1 MDEKLRDG
9 ILFRLLAVG
18 AGLALSGLLLVFI
31 DRNPIEVYRILFAS
45 LFRDKYTFFDIF
57 VKATPL
63 IFTGLA
69 FTFTYKASLFNI
81 GAQGQFY
88 IGAVVAVSVSLSLAE
103 RLPGAAVLMIAFS
116 AILAAGGAWG
126 ALIGFFKARYQANEF
141 LTSMMSTYVAL
152 NFMNYLL
159 RTVLKETKGEYPQ
172 TNPLAKSVWLPKLVQ
187 GTRLHWGF
195 VIAVLTAVLVWVVL
209 YRTPFG
215 FRIRAV
221 GLNQRAAEM
230 SGIDAKKLYVLTFF
244 ISGAL
249 AAAAGL
255 TEVNGMQHM
264 LVQGFNPTIGSE
276 GLGIAILANAN
287 PIAIIF
293 TALLFGALR
302 VGGLVAA
309 QVAGIPPS
317 FIELMQGF
325 VMIFVILSNY
335 QCAAMDRAREI
346 RKLRKAAA

>member
-1 MDEKLRDG
+1 M
-9 ILFRLLAVG
+9 
-18 AGLALSGLLLVFI
+18 
-31 DRNPIEVYRILFAS
+31 
-45 LFRDKYTFFDIF
+45 
-57 VKATPL
+57 
-63 IFTGLA
+63 
-69 FTFTYKASLFNI
+69 
-81 GAQGQFY
+81 
-88 IGAVVAVSVSLSLAE
+88 
-103 RLPGAAVLMIAFS
+103 VL
-116 AILAAGGAWG
+116 
-126 ALIGFFKARYQANEF
+126 
-141 LTSMMSTYVAL
+141 
-152 NFMNYLL
+152 
-159 RTVLKETKGEYPQ
+159 
-172 TNPLAKSVWLPKLVQ
+172 
-187 GTRLHWGF
+187 
-195 VIAVLTAVLVWVVL
+195 WVVL

-230 SGIDAKKLYVLTFF
+230 SGIDAKKLCVLTFF

>member
-1 MDEKLRDG
+1 MDEKLRDS
-9 ILFRLLAVG
+9 ILFSILAVI
-18 AGLALSGLLLVFI
+18 AGLLLSGVMLLFI
-31 DRNPIEVYRILFAS
+31 DKNPVEVYRVLFSS

-63 IFTGLA
+63 IFTALA

-88 IGAVVAVSVSLSLAE
+88 IGSVVAVSASLFLQQ
-103 RLPGAAVLMIAFS
+103 RLPGLLVL
-116 AILAAGGAWG
+116 AIVFILILIAGGIWG
-126 ALIGFFKARYQANEF
+126 SWIGFVKARYQANEF

-159 RTVLKETKGEYPQ
+159 RTILKETKGEYPQ
-172 TNPLAKSVWLPKLVQ
+172 TNPLDKTVWLPKLIP

-195 VIAVLTAVLVWVVL
+195 VIALLTAILIWVVL

-221 GLNQRAAEM
+221 GLNQRASEM
-230 SGIDAKKLYVLTFF
+230 SGINAKKLYVLAFF

-249 AAAAGL
+249 AAAAGF

-264 LVQGFNPTIGSE
+264 LIQGFNPTIGSE

-293 TALLFGALR
+293 ASALFGALR
-302 VGGLVAA
+302 VGGLVAS

-317 FIELMQGF
+317 FIELMQGL
-325 VMIFVILSNY
+325 VMIFVILSNF
-335 QCAAMDRAREI
+335 CCGELDRKREI
-346 RKLRKAAA
+346 RKLRKEAS